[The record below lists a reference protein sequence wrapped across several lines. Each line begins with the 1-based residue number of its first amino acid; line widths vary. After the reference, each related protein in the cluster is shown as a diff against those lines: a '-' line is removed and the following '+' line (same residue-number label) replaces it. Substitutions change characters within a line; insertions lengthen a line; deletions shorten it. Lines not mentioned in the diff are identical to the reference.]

1 MRKRGHLVS
10 ATDSH
15 IDEPDVAFQSEAPI
29 QICRKRAFAS
39 VRFLDAQQTNALL
52 LLGTNHQLDFCLFS
66 HLQSI
71 IHLNTKV
78 AYGALQFGVTKK

>member
-1 MRKRGHLVS
+1 MTALQRK
-10 ATDSH
+10 
-15 IDEPDVAFQSEAPI
+15 P
-29 QICRKRAFAS
+29 S
-39 VRFLDAQQTNALL
+39 VTNARFVDAQQTSALL

-71 IHLNTKV
+71 IHLNTEV